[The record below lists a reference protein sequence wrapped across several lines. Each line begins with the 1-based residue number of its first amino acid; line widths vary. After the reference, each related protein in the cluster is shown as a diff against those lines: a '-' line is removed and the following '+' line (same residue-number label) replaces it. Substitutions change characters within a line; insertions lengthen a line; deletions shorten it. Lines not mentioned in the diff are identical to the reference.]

1 MQPRRHRLAHITIAP
16 LTHNRCTNP
25 LYAPAHENYSYFRG
39 QAAPLPGFWR
49 KIAWLAITN
58 QNHSSLFALH
68 ITLIPYNSLM
78 FPRRLLALARSS
90 NLALTLTIVFGF
102 FGGLL
107 TILQAWLFA
116 IIINAVFFNGLTRD
130 SVLMPLAALI
140 GVVVVKAATIWG
152 SEVAANVV
160 AQRVKSDL
168 RERLVS
174 HLTALGPAYTQSER
188 TGELAL
194 AAIEGVENLE
204 AYFSQY
210 LPQLVLAASIPLS
223 VLLLVFPLDPLS
235 GAVFLL
241 TAPLVPFFMIL
252 IGRSGEA
259 LTSRQF
265 ETLRRLSAHF
275 YDVLQGLTTLKA
287 LNQSRSQAQVIENV
301 SERYRDVTMQ
311 VLRVTFLSALALELL
326 TTLSTAIIAVEI
338 GFRLLYRRMDF
349 LPAFFILVL
358 APDFYLPLR
367 LLGLRFH
374 AGMNGVSAAKRIFE
388 ILDVPLPENTQ
399 HKAESTHPP
408 FTLQDSRITFHQVT
422 FSYPER
428 TNPAVNTVSFEIL
441 PGKLTALVGASG
453 AGKTTIA
460 NLLMRFIEPG
470 SGSIT
475 VGNVPLNQLSPDE
488 WRAHIGWVP
497 QTPYLF
503 SDTLAA
509 NLRLAQPNAAESD
522 LLRACER
529 AGLTDFIRALPDGLE
544 TRIGERGARLS
555 GGQAQRLALARAFLK
570 DAPFLLLDEPT
581 SSLDP
586 ALEAELQASVRE
598 LMQGRTTLVIA
609 HRLSTVYQADQ
620 IVVLENGRVVET
632 GRHTELIAQNGAY
645 ARLIESGK

>member
-1 MQPRRHRLAHITIAP
+1 
-16 LTHNRCTNP
+16 
-25 LYAPAHENYSYFRG
+25 
-39 QAAPLPGFWR
+39 
-49 KIAWLAITN
+49 
-58 QNHSSLFALH
+58 
-68 ITLIPYNSLM
+68 M
-78 FPRRLLALARSS
+78 FSRRLLALARSS
-90 NLALTLTIVFGF
+90 NLALTITIVLGF
-102 FGGLL
+102 LGGLL
-107 TILQAWLFA
+107 TILQAWIFA
-116 IIINAVFFNGLTRD
+116 IVINDVFFNGFAREA
-130 SVLMPLAALI
+130 VLVPLAVLL
-140 GVVVVKAATIWG
+140 GVVILKAATVWG
-152 SEVAANVV
+152 SEIAANLV
-160 AQRVKSDL
+160 AQHVKSEL
-168 RERLVS
+168 REQLVT

-194 AAIEGVENLE
+194 SAIEGIENLE

-235 GAVFLL
+235 GLVFAL

-287 LNQSRSQAQVIENV
+287 LNQSRSQAGVIGEV
-301 SERYRDVTMQ
+301 SERYRDATMQ
-311 VLRVTFLSALALELL
+311 VLRITFLSALALELL
-326 TTLSTAIIAVEI
+326 TTISTAIIAVEI
-338 GFRLLYRRMDF
+338 GFRLLYRNMEF

-388 ILDVPLPENTQ
+388 ILDTPITNLRPSRSEPVFM
-399 HKAESTHPP
+399 KASHYIATIEFSKV
-408 FTLQDSRITFHQVT
+408 S
-422 FSYPER
+422 FSYPNR
-428 TNPAVNTVSFEIL
+428 SVPALQDVTFAIPS
-441 PGKLTALVGASG
+441 GKTTALVGASG
-453 AGKTTIA
+453 AGKTTVV
-460 NLLMRFIEPG
+460 NLLMRFIEPE
-470 SGSIT
+470 SGTIR
-475 VGNVPLNQLSPDE
+475 VGDTPLVSVPPEE

-497 QTPYLF
+497 QNPYLF
-503 SDTLAA
+503 SDTIAA
-509 NLRLAQPNAAESD
+509 NLRLVKPDASEGE

-529 AGLTDFIRALPDGLE
+529 AGLLGFLRSLPNGLE
-544 TRIGERGARLS
+544 TFVGERGARLS

-586 ALEAELQASVRE
+586 ALEAELQASVQE

-609 HRLSTVYQADQ
+609 HRLATIYQADQ
-620 IVVLENGRVVET
+620 IVVLEAGRVVEI
-632 GRHTELIAQNGAY
+632 GRHQELRANNGVY
-645 ARLIESGK
+645 AGLIRNS

>member
-1 MQPRRHRLAHITIAP
+1 
-16 LTHNRCTNP
+16 
-25 LYAPAHENYSYFRG
+25 
-39 QAAPLPGFWR
+39 
-49 KIAWLAITN
+49 
-58 QNHSSLFALH
+58 
-68 ITLIPYNSLM
+68 M
-78 FPRRLLALARSS
+78 FSKRLLALARSS
-90 NLALTLTIVFGF
+90 NLALTITIMLGF
-102 FGGLL
+102 LGGLL
-107 TILQAWLFA
+107 TILQAWIFA
-116 IIINAVFFNGLTRD
+116 VIINDVFFNGLTREAVFG
-130 SVLMPLAALI
+130 SLAALL
-140 GVVVVKAATIWG
+140 GVVVLKAGTVWG
-152 SEVAANVV
+152 SEVAANLV

-168 RERLVS
+168 RERLVT

-194 AAIEGVENLE
+194 SAIEGVENLE

-223 VLLLVFPLDPLS
+223 VLLLVFPIDPLS
-235 GAVFLL
+235 GFVFLL

-287 LNQSRSQAQVIENV
+287 LNQSRSQAGVIGEV

-326 TTLSTAIIAVEI
+326 TTISTAIIAVEI
-338 GFRLLYRRMDF
+338 GFRLLYRNMDF

-374 AGMNGVSAAKRIFE
+374 AGMSGVSAAKRIFE
-388 ILDVPLPENTQ
+388 ILDIPIADTRSSITEPRFVIGAKDRIEKIAFSNV
-399 HKAESTHPP
+399 S
-408 FTLQDSRITFHQVT
+408 FTYPDRSIPALRDVTFHI
-422 FSYPER
+422 P
-428 TNPAVNTVSFEIL
+428 
-441 PGKLTALVGASG
+441 PGQTTALVGASG
-453 AGKTTIA
+453 AGKTTVA
-460 NLLMRFIEPG
+460 SLLMRFIEPQ
-470 SGSIT
+470 SGKIMVGDTPLVSIPPET
-475 VGNVPLNQLSPDE
+475 
-488 WRAHIGWVP
+488 WRAQIGWVP
-497 QTPYLF
+497 QNPYLF
-503 SDTLAA
+503 SDTIEA
-509 NLRLAQPNAAESD
+509 NLRLAKPDASESD

-529 AGLTDFIRALPDGLE
+529 AGLLDFIRSLPDGLT

-586 ALEAELQASVRE
+586 ALEAKLQTSVRE
-598 LMQGRTTLVIA
+598 LMQGRTVLVIA
-609 HRLSTVYQADQ
+609 HRLATVYQADQ
-620 IVVLENGRVVET
+620 IIVLDAGKVVEV
-632 GRHTELIAQNGAY
+632 GRHDELRARDGFYAQ
-645 ARLIESGK
+645 LIRHS

>member
-1 MQPRRHRLAHITIAP
+1 
-16 LTHNRCTNP
+16 
-25 LYAPAHENYSYFRG
+25 
-39 QAAPLPGFWR
+39 
-49 KIAWLAITN
+49 
-58 QNHSSLFALH
+58 
-68 ITLIPYNSLM
+68 M
-78 FPRRLLALARSS
+78 FSRRLLALARSS
-90 NLALTLTIVFGF
+90 NLALTLTIVLGF
-102 FGGLL
+102 LGGLL
-107 TILQAWLFA
+107 TILQAWIFA
-116 IIINAVFFNGLTRD
+116 RIINDVFLNDLTRD
-130 SVLMPLAALI
+130 SVLGLLAALV
-140 GVVVVKAATIWG
+140 GVVVIKAGTVWG
-152 SEVAANVV
+152 SEVASNLV

-168 RERLVS
+168 RERLVT
-174 HLTALGPAYTQSER
+174 HLAALGPAYTQSER

-194 AAIEGVENLE
+194 SAIEGVENLE
-204 AYFSQY
+204 AYYSQY

-235 GAVFLL
+235 GLVFAL

-287 LNQSRSQAQVIENV
+287 LNQSRSQAGVIGEV

-311 VLRVTFLSALALELL
+311 VLRVTFLSALALEFL
-326 TTLSTAIIAVEI
+326 TTIATAIIAVEI
-338 GFRLLYRRMDF
+338 GFRLLYRNMDF

-388 ILDVPLPENTQ
+388 ILDVPAPKRELSPRNTL
-399 HKAESTHPP
+399 HAP
-408 FTLQDSRITFHQVT
+408 LLRIA
-422 FSYPER
+422 FSAVSYTYPDR
-428 TNPAVNTVSFEIL
+428 ASPAVNEVTFDIA
-441 PGKLTALVGASG
+441 PGQTTALVGASG

-460 NLLMRFIEPG
+460 NLLMRFIEPDT
-470 SGSIT
+470 GSISI
-475 VGNVPLNQLSPDE
+475 GNAPLSNIPADD
-488 WRAHIGWVP
+488 WRRHIGWVP
-497 QTPYLF
+497 QNPYLF
-503 SDTLAA
+503 SDTIAA
-509 NLRLAQPNAAESD
+509 NLRLAKPAAPESD

-529 AGLTDFIRALPDGLE
+529 AGLLDFIRSLPDGLE
-544 TRIGERGARLS
+544 TPIGERGARLS

-598 LMQGRTTLVIA
+598 LMQGRTVLVIA
-609 HRLSTVYQADQ
+609 HRLATVYQADQ
-620 IVVLENGRVVET
+620 IIVLDAGNIAEIGKHDELRVK
-632 GRHTELIAQNGAY
+632 GGLYAQLLRQSQIAN
-645 ARLIESGK
+645 RKS

>member
-1 MQPRRHRLAHITIAP
+1 
-16 LTHNRCTNP
+16 
-25 LYAPAHENYSYFRG
+25 
-39 QAAPLPGFWR
+39 
-49 KIAWLAITN
+49 
-58 QNHSSLFALH
+58 
-68 ITLIPYNSLM
+68 M
-78 FPRRLLALARSS
+78 FSKRLLALARSS
-90 NLALTLTIVFGF
+90 NLALTITIVLGF
-102 FGGLL
+102 LGGLL
-107 TILQAWLFA
+107 TILQAWIFA
-116 IIINAVFFNGLTRD
+116 VIINDVFFNGLTREG
-130 SVLMPLAALI
+130 VLGSLAALV
-140 GVVVVKAATIWG
+140 GVVVLKAGTVWG
-152 SEVAANVV
+152 SEVAANLV

-168 RERLVS
+168 RERLVT
-174 HLTALGPAYTQSER
+174 HLAALGPAYTQSER

-194 AAIEGVENLE
+194 SAIEGVENLE

-223 VLLLVFPLDPLS
+223 VLLLVFPIDPLS
-235 GAVFLL
+235 GLVFLL

-287 LNQSRSQAQVIENV
+287 LNQSRSQAGVIGEV

-326 TTLSTAIIAVEI
+326 TTIATAIIAVEV
-338 GFRLLYRRMDF
+338 GFRLLYRNMDF

-388 ILDVPLPENTQ
+388 ILDIPIVDTRNSRDDIRYSGGET
-399 HKAESTHPP
+399 P
-408 FTLQDSRITFHQVT
+408 FAQAAYRTANIELTNIEFSNISFTYPDRSIPALQDVTFHI
-422 FSYPER
+422 P
-428 TNPAVNTVSFEIL
+428 
-441 PGKLTALVGASG
+441 PGQTTALVGASG
-453 AGKTTIA
+453 AGKTTVA
-460 NLLMRFIEPG
+460 SLLMRFIEPE
-470 SGSIT
+470 SGKIMVGDTPLTSI
-475 VGNVPLNQLSPDE
+475 PPEE
-488 WRAHIGWVP
+488 WRAQIGWVP
-497 QTPYLF
+497 QNPYLF
-503 SDTLAA
+503 SDTIEA
-509 NLRLAQPNAAESD
+509 NLRLAKPNAPESD

-529 AGLTDFIRALPDGLE
+529 AGLLDFIRSLPDGLE

-586 ALEAELQASVRE
+586 ALEAELQASARQ
-598 LMQGRTTLVIA
+598 LMQGRTVLVIA
-609 HRLSTVYQADQ
+609 HRLATVYQADQ
-620 IVVLENGRVVET
+620 IVVLEAGKVVEI
-632 GRHTELIAQNGAY
+632 GRHEELIAQNGAY
-645 ARLIESGK
+645 AKLVFPLSS

>member
-1 MQPRRHRLAHITIAP
+1 
-16 LTHNRCTNP
+16 
-25 LYAPAHENYSYFRG
+25 
-39 QAAPLPGFWR
+39 
-49 KIAWLAITN
+49 
-58 QNHSSLFALH
+58 
-68 ITLIPYNSLM
+68 M
-78 FPRRLLALARSS
+78 FSKRLLALARSS
-90 NLALTLTIVFGF
+90 NLALTITIVLGF
-102 FGGLL
+102 LGGLL
-107 TILQAWLFA
+107 TILQAWIFA
-116 IIINAVFFNGLTRD
+116 VIINDVFFNGLTREAVFG
-130 SVLMPLAALI
+130 SLAALV
-140 GVVVVKAATIWG
+140 GVVVLKAGTVWG
-152 SEVAANVV
+152 SEVAANLV

-168 RERLVS
+168 RERLVT

-194 AAIEGVENLE
+194 SAIEGVENLE

-223 VLLLVFPLDPLS
+223 VLLLVFPIDPLS
-235 GAVFLL
+235 GVVFML

-287 LNQSRSQAQVIENV
+287 LNQSRSQAGVIGEV

-326 TTLSTAIIAVEI
+326 TTISTAIIAVEI
-338 GFRLLYRRMDF
+338 GFRLLYRNMDF

-388 ILDVPLPENTQ
+388 ILDIPIADTRSSIIEPHFVDAKYRVANIEFSNI
-399 HKAESTHPP
+399 S
-408 FTLQDSRITFHQVT
+408 FTYPDRSIPALRDMTFHI
-422 FSYPER
+422 P
-428 TNPAVNTVSFEIL
+428 
-441 PGKLTALVGASG
+441 PGQTTALVGASG
-453 AGKTTIA
+453 AGKTTVA
-460 NLLMRFIEPG
+460 SLLMRFIEPE
-470 SGSIT
+470 SGKIMVGDTPLTSI
-475 VGNVPLNQLSPDE
+475 PPEE
-488 WRAHIGWVP
+488 WRAQIGWVP
-497 QTPYLF
+497 QNPYLF
-503 SDTLAA
+503 SDTMEA
-509 NLRLAQPNAAESD
+509 NLRLAKPEAPESD

-529 AGLTDFIRALPDGLE
+529 AGLLDFIRSLPDGLK

-586 ALEAELQASVRE
+586 ALEAELQTSVRE
-598 LMQGRTTLVIA
+598 LMQGRTVLVIA
-609 HRLSTVYQADQ
+609 HRLATVYQADQ
-620 IVVLENGRVVET
+620 IVVLDAGKVVEV
-632 GRHTELIAQNGAY
+632 GRHDELRARDGFYAQ
-645 ARLIESGK
+645 LIRNS

>member
-1 MQPRRHRLAHITIAP
+1 
-16 LTHNRCTNP
+16 
-25 LYAPAHENYSYFRG
+25 
-39 QAAPLPGFWR
+39 
-49 KIAWLAITN
+49 
-58 QNHSSLFALH
+58 
-68 ITLIPYNSLM
+68 M
-78 FPRRLLALARSS
+78 FSRRLLALARSS
-90 NLALTLTIVFGF
+90 NLALTLTIVLGF
-102 FGGLL
+102 ITGLL
-107 TILQAWLFA
+107 TILQAWIFA
-116 IIINAVFFNGLTRD
+116 RIINDVFLNGFTRD
-130 SVLMPLAALI
+130 AVLSLLAALI
-140 GVVVVKAATIWG
+140 GVVVVKAGTVWG
-152 SEVAANVV
+152 SEVAANLV
-160 AQRVKSDL
+160 AQRVKTDL
-168 RERLVS
+168 RERLVT
-174 HLTALGPAYTQSER
+174 HLAALGPAYTQSER

-235 GAVFLL
+235 GVVFTL

-287 LNQSRSQAQVIENV
+287 LNQSRSQAGVIENV
-301 SERYRDVTMQ
+301 SERYRDVTME
-311 VLRVTFLSALALELL
+311 VLRITFLSALALELL
-326 TTLSTAIIAVEI
+326 TTISTAIIAVEI

-388 ILDVPLPENTQ
+388 ILDLPIAATRYSELDHRGTSGQFRISNI
-399 HKAESTHPP
+399 EFSNIS
-408 FTLQDSRITFHQVT
+408 FT
-422 FSYPER
+422 YPDR
-428 TNPAVNTVSFEIL
+428 AAPAVDNLSFTI
-441 PGKLTALVGASG
+441 PSGKMTALVGASG

-460 NLLMRFIEPG
+460 NLLMRFIEPD
-470 SGSIT
+470 SGLIT
-475 VGNVPLNQLSPDE
+475 IDSLPLANIPADE
-488 WRAHIGWVP
+488 WRTSIGWVP
-497 QTPYLF
+497 QNPYLF
-503 SDTLAA
+503 SETIAA
-509 NLRLAQPNAAESD
+509 NLRLAKPEAPESD
-522 LLRACER
+522 LLRACQR
-529 AGLTDFIRALPDGLE
+529 AGLLEFIRSLPEGLE

-586 ALEAELQASVRE
+586 ALEAELQVSVRE

-620 IVVLENGRVVET
+620 IIVLDSGKVVEI
-632 GRHTELIAQNGAY
+632 GQHAELIANNSVY
-645 ARLIESGK
+645 ARLVSPLSN

>member
-1 MQPRRHRLAHITIAP
+1 
-16 LTHNRCTNP
+16 
-25 LYAPAHENYSYFRG
+25 
-39 QAAPLPGFWR
+39 
-49 KIAWLAITN
+49 
-58 QNHSSLFALH
+58 
-68 ITLIPYNSLM
+68 M
-78 FPRRLLALARSS
+78 FSKRLLALARSS
-90 NLALTLTIVFGF
+90 NLALTLTIVLGF
-102 FGGLL
+102 LGGLL
-107 TILQAWLFA
+107 TILQAWIFA
-116 IIINAVFFNGLTRD
+116 VIINDVFFNGLTREA
-130 SVLMPLAALI
+130 VLGSLAALL
-140 GVVVVKAATIWG
+140 GVVVLKAGMVWG
-152 SEVAANVV
+152 SEVAANLV

-168 RERLVS
+168 RERLVT

-194 AAIEGVENLE
+194 SAIEGVENLE

-235 GAVFLL
+235 GLVFLL

-265 ETLRRLSAHF
+265 ETLQRLSAHF

-287 LNQSRSQAQVIENV
+287 LNQSRSQAGVIGEV

-326 TTLSTAIIAVEI
+326 TTISTAIIAVEI
-338 GFRLLYRRMDF
+338 GFRLLYRNMDF

-374 AGMNGVSAAKRIFE
+374 AGMSGVSAAKRIFE
-388 ILDVPLPENTQ
+388 ILDVRYSRSDIRYSNIELSNIELSNIELSNISFTYPDR
-399 HKAESTHPP
+399 STPA
-408 FTLQDSRITFHQVT
+408 LQNVTFHI
-422 FSYPER
+422 P
-428 TNPAVNTVSFEIL
+428 
-441 PGKLTALVGASG
+441 PGQTTALVGPSG
-453 AGKTTIA
+453 AGKTTVA
-460 NLLMRFIEPG
+460 NLLMRFIEPE
-470 SGSIT
+470 SGNIT
-475 VGNVPLNQLSPDE
+475 VGDVPLARIPPEE
-488 WRAHIGWVP
+488 WRAQIAWVP
-497 QTPYLF
+497 QNPYLF
-503 SDTLAA
+503 SDTIAA
-509 NLRLAQPNAAESD
+509 NLRLAKPNAPESD

-529 AGLTDFIRALPDGLE
+529 AGLLDFIRSLPDGLE

-586 ALEAELQASVRE
+586 ALEAELQASVRQ
-598 LMQGRTTLVIA
+598 LMQGRTVLVIA
-609 HRLSTVYQADQ
+609 HRLATVYQADQ
-620 IVVLENGRVVET
+620 IVVLEAGKVAEV
-632 GRHTELIAQNGAY
+632 GRHEELIVQNGAY
-645 ARLIESGK
+645 AKLVFPFSA

>member
-1 MQPRRHRLAHITIAP
+1 MLALGIIH
-16 LTHNRCTNP
+16 
-25 LYAPAHENYSYFRG
+25 G
-39 QAAPLPGFWR
+39 
-49 KIAWLAITN
+49 
-58 QNHSSLFALH
+58 
-68 ITLIPYNSLM
+68 M
-78 FPRRLLALARSS
+78 FSKRLLALARSS
-90 NLALTLTIVFGF
+90 NLALTTTIVLGF

-107 TILQAWLFA
+107 TILQAWIFA
-116 IIINAVFFNGLTRD
+116 RIIDDVFLNGLARN
-130 SVLMPLAALI
+130 SVLGLLAVLV
-140 GVVVVKAATIWG
+140 GVVIVKAGTVWG
-152 SEVAANVV
+152 SEVAANLV

-168 RERLVS
+168 RERLVT
-174 HLTALGPAYTQSER
+174 HLAALGPAYTQSER

-194 AAIEGVENLE
+194 SAIEGVENLE

-235 GAVFLL
+235 GLVFAL

-287 LNQSRSQAQVIENV
+287 LNQSRSQAGVIGEV

-326 TTLSTAIIAVEI
+326 TTISTAIIAVEI
-338 GFRLLYRRMDF
+338 GFRLLYRNMEF

-374 AGMNGVSAAKRIFE
+374 AGMNGVSVAKRIFE
-388 ILDVPLPENTQ
+388 ILDIPIVDARHSIIESRFVE
-399 HKAESTHPP
+399 AEYRVANIELSNISFTYPDRSTPA
-408 FTLQDSRITFHQVT
+408 LQDVTFHI
-422 FSYPER
+422 P
-428 TNPAVNTVSFEIL
+428 
-441 PGKLTALVGASG
+441 PGQTTALVGASG

-470 SGSIT
+470 SGVIT
-475 VGNVPLNQLSPDE
+475 VGDVPLSQIPADE
-488 WRAHIGWVP
+488 WRRRIGWVP
-497 QTPYLF
+497 QNPYLF
-503 SDTLAA
+503 SDTIAA
-509 NLRLAQPNAAESD
+509 NLRLAKPDAPESD

-529 AGLTDFIRALPDGLE
+529 AGLLDFIRSLPNGLE
-544 TRIGERGARLS
+544 TLIGERGARLS

-609 HRLSTVYQADQ
+609 HRLATVYQADQ
-620 IVVLENGRVVET
+620 IVVLDGGKVVEI
-632 GRHTELIAQNGAY
+632 GKHDELLANALPGSTAAGGLY
-645 ARLIESGK
+645 ARLVRNA

>member
-1 MQPRRHRLAHITIAP
+1 
-16 LTHNRCTNP
+16 
-25 LYAPAHENYSYFRG
+25 
-39 QAAPLPGFWR
+39 
-49 KIAWLAITN
+49 
-58 QNHSSLFALH
+58 
-68 ITLIPYNSLM
+68 M
-78 FPRRLLALARSS
+78 FSKRLLALARSS
-90 NLALTLTIVFGF
+90 NLALIITIVLGF
-102 FGGLL
+102 LGGLL
-107 TILQAWLFA
+107 TILQAWIFA
-116 IIINAVFFNGLTRD
+116 VIINDVFLNGLTHEAVFG
-130 SVLMPLAALI
+130 SLAALV
-140 GVVVVKAATIWG
+140 GVVVLKAGTVWG
-152 SEVAANVV
+152 SEVAANLV

-168 RERLVS
+168 RERLVT

-194 AAIEGVENLE
+194 SAIEGVENLE

-223 VLLLVFPLDPLS
+223 VLLLVFPIDPLS
-235 GAVFLL
+235 GVVFML

-287 LNQSRSQAQVIENV
+287 LNQSRSQAGVIGEV

-326 TTLSTAIIAVEI
+326 TTISTAIIAVEI
-338 GFRLLYRRMDF
+338 GFRLLYRNMDF

-388 ILDVPLPENTQ
+388 ILDIPIADTRSSIIEPHFVDAKYRVANIEFSNI
-399 HKAESTHPP
+399 S
-408 FTLQDSRITFHQVT
+408 FTYPDRSIPALRDMTFHI
-422 FSYPER
+422 P
-428 TNPAVNTVSFEIL
+428 
-441 PGKLTALVGASG
+441 PGQTTALVGASG
-453 AGKTTIA
+453 AGKTTVA
-460 NLLMRFIEPG
+460 SLLMRFIEPE
-470 SGSIT
+470 SGKIMVGDTPLTSI
-475 VGNVPLNQLSPDE
+475 PPEE
-488 WRAHIGWVP
+488 WRAQIGWVP
-497 QTPYLF
+497 QNPYLF
-503 SDTLAA
+503 SDTMEA
-509 NLRLAQPNAAESD
+509 NLRLAKPEAPESD

-529 AGLTDFIRALPDGLE
+529 AGLLDFIRSLPDGLE

-586 ALEAELQASVRE
+586 ALEAELQTSVRE
-598 LMQGRTTLVIA
+598 LMQGRTVLVIA
-609 HRLSTVYQADQ
+609 HRLATVYQADQ
-620 IVVLENGRVVET
+620 IVVLDAGKVVEV
-632 GRHTELIAQNGAY
+632 GRHDELRARDGFYAQ
-645 ARLIESGK
+645 LIRNS